1 MSILFIFPVIIEFN
15 SFLAFSVSLS
25 MPWNLLGWHLKE
37 TLNSFREI
45 NKQINTVY
53 YLNYLNLYLPLY
65 VLLYTSVLKLT
76 KQTEEE

>member
-1 MSILFIFPVIIEFN
+1 MSILLIFPVIIEFN

-37 TLNSFREI
+37 TLDSFRKI
-45 NKQINTVY
+45 NKRIITVY
-53 YLNYLNLYLPLY
+53 YLNLYLPLY